1 MTLFILHHRRDGGG
15 RKTMWDWIF
24 GKGGGGGGREG

>member
-1 MTLFILHHRRDGGG
+1 MNVFISHHREDDGG

-24 GKGGGGGGREG
+24 GKGGGGGSPMG